1 MKLTRKQ
8 LRQIIAEAI
17 ILEEEWSAKDIYTTT
32 EEVLTEIN
40 NLEAKV
46 DHLMKNISKGKIA
59 DVAAALKGKV

>member
-17 ILEEEWSAKDIYTTT
+17 ILEEEWSAKDSIRT
-32 EEVLTEIN
+32 LQNRIN
-40 NLEAKV
+40 NLEAMV